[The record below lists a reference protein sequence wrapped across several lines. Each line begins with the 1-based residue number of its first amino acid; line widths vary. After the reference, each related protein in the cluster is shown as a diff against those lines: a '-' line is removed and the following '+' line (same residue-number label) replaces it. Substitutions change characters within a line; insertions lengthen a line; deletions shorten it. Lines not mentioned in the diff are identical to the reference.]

1 MERRSAPGPDPSPEG
16 ACGTTDRAAVAAVVV
31 WIALL
36 AVPNVLALSVWPWT
50 QATPRDAGSIDGLIA
65 SGTPA
70 SFAWGLLFTLIVLA
84 LVRRAAVFVWLTL
97 PLMILMPVEAWY
109 VLNYG
114 TPTNPHLIGVLV
126 ETNPTEFAEFVSGR
140 LQATLIAAAVMGLA
154 ATAAAAWIASRR
166 WTWRHRSRTWLLALS
181 IGTVAAS
188 ASAALLEEATLPGD
202 VRQMNSPQFG
212 FLPAQV
218 EGFES
223 VFPWGVPLRVVDYY
237 GQRRSIERGMRL
249 LASERIGATM
259 DAARAPRNV
268 VLVIGETGR
277 GDRFGLNGYAR
288 ETTPRLKKVDGL
300 DSFSDAISSTAA
312 SRTSIP
318 FILTRVHPGTNVFHA
333 LTTEKSVVSAFSE
346 AGYRTWWISNQ
357 MTVSQWDNGISIYA
371 EEAHVR
377 RYLNMAGF
385 GSRSDHDEV
394 LLPELERAL
403 QDPAG
408 NRFIVLHT
416 LGSHFNY
423 RNRYP
428 DPFDRF
434 QPSLAVGERTTIF
447 DMDKRVELG
456 NAYDNSILYTDH
468 FLAEVIRR
476 LEAAGGDSVML
487 YTADHGE
494 SLFEGTCFKAGHG
507 VTSATNFHVPFMI
520 WMSAGARAR
529 DPSAWGSILANRDR
543 PVTAE
548 SVFPTLVALGGLRL
562 PRDKHELSLT
572 ADTLPGTARLVSTDS
587 LSWLDYDRD
596 LPAVDCA
603 RRGLVGRVARPG

>member
-1 MERRSAPGPDPSPEG
+1 MKRPGFPSPGPWLEG
-16 ACGTTDRAAVAAVVV
+16 GSGSTDRAAVAALVA
-31 WIALL
+31 WITLL
-36 AVPNVLALSVWPWT
+36 AVPNVLALSLWPWA
-50 QATPRDAGSIDGLIA
+50 QATPRDAGSLEGLLA

-84 LVRRAAVFVWLTL
+84 VVRRAAIFVWLTL
-97 PLMILMPVEAWY
+97 PLMMLMPVEAWY

-114 TPTNPHLIGVLV
+114 TPTNPHLIGVLA
-126 ETNPTEFAEFVSGR
+126 ETNRAEFAEFVSGR
-140 LQATLIAAAVMGLA
+140 LQAALIVAAAMGVV
-154 ATAAAAWIASRR
+154 ATAAAGWIASRR
-166 WTWRHRSRTWLLALS
+166 WAWRHRSRTWLLALS

-188 ASAALLEEATLPGD
+188 ASATLLEEATLPGE
-202 VRQMNSPQFG
+202 VRQMHSPQFG
-212 FLPAQV
+212 FLSTQL

-237 GQRRSIERGMRL
+237 GQRRAIERGMRQ

-259 DAARAPRNV
+259 DATRAPRNV

-277 GDRFGLNGYAR
+277 ADRFGLNGYSR
-288 ETTPRLKKVDGL
+288 ETTPRLKQVDGL
-300 DSFSDAISSTAA
+300 VSFSDAISSTAA

-318 FILTRVHPGTNVFHA
+318 FILTRVRPGTNVFHA

-371 EEAHVR
+371 EEADVR

-403 QDPAG
+403 QDPAR

-428 DPFDRF
+428 DSFDRF
-434 QPSLAVGERTTIF
+434 QPSLAVNERTTIF
-447 DMDKRVELG
+447 DMERRTELG
-456 NAYDNSILYTDH
+456 NAYDNSILYTDF

-476 LEAAGGDSVML
+476 LEAVGGDSVML

-520 WMSAGARAR
+520 WMSDGARAR
-529 DPSAWGSILANRDR
+529 DPVAWKTILANRDR

-548 SVFPTLVALGGLRL
+548 SVFPTLVALGGLQL

-572 ADTLPGTARLVSTDS
+572 ADALPGTARLVSTDS
-587 LSWLDYDRD
+587 LSWIDYDRD

-603 RRGLVGRVARPG
+603 RRGLVRRGAQSG